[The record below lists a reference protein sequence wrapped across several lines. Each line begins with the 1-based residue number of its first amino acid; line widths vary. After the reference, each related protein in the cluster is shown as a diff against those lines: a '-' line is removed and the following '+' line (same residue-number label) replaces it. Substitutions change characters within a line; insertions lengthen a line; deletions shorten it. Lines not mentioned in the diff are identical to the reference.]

1 MDVQDHAARRMDDD
15 ALAGCI
21 GRALALADPAPPDLV
36 QTARQLFTWRTVD
49 AELSELLRAPPP
61 AD

>member
-1 MDVQDHAARRMDDD
+1 MDLPADAARGLDDE

-21 GRALALADPAPPDLV
+21 GRALAAADPAPPHLQ

-49 AELSELLRAPPP
+49 AELSKLLQTPAPT
-61 AD
+61 D